1 MRLISLADL
10 VTLMHSEKCFI
21 VDYLYLMSNNQYSPC
36 LLVFFR
42 LFGKQNTKSAQIN
55 QDLQH
60 KEDLWESSFFWTALL
75 FKTRRRFCTALYFVS
90 KFVVAQKELN
100 RCVCI
105 RRSAFELIKNIFP
118 VSWLRDN
125 FLPTKWNLILRII
138 RIFFTRIYLE
148 WGWIMS
154 IVNCRQGEQ
163 GEEFSIVI
171 TEVTLNY
178 FWL

>member
-21 VDYLYLMSNNQYSPC
+21 VDYLYLMPNNQYSPC

-75 FKTRRRFCTALYFVS
+75 FKTRRRFCTALYFVL

-118 VSWLRDN
+118 VS
-125 FLPTKWNLILRII
+125 
-138 RIFFTRIYLE
+138 
-148 WGWIMS
+148 
-154 IVNCRQGEQ
+154 
-163 GEEFSIVI
+163 
-171 TEVTLNY
+171 
-178 FWL
+178 